1 MPASRRAILR
11 AMPSANP
18 TLLGPVLGIEVKGPT
33 ELITQGKRMELKAIK
48 RVTGIHLAPKYLVVV
63 YRDESGRKAIITAYF
78 TCSLKK
84 VKGDVVWK
92 A

>member
-1 MPASRRAILR
+1 MALSERAWKHISER
-11 AMPSANP
+11 HP
-18 TLLGPVLGIEVKGPT
+18 EVSNYRKLVTDALAHPD
-33 ELITQGKRMELKAIK
+33 LITQGKRMELKAIK

-78 TCSLKK
+78 TSSLKK